1 MLIAAAAMT
10 FSGCNKDEATPS
22 SDNLVKIHVKA
33 VSSDS
38 RSTFIE
44 PDGNTYPTRWSGNEK
59 VKFSLNYASNGAKT
73 VNAVT
78 EDGGVTAD
86 FNVTLTDDQS
96 GEYTLVAVSPTSASV
111 SFSNEHKS
119 ATIDVPAI
127 QTPLATSCDEAAQ
140 ILAAESA
147 TTTTLPTEVSMSF
160 KHMTAYGCFSLANF
174 SASGTVASI
183 ILTSEANLAGRY
195 FYYPAT
201 RTQSAYAPVKSISLE
216 TSARENIW
224 FACVPADWS
233 NTALTVK
240 VTMDNGAV
248 YSTTKNFPADR
259 VMKAGQIAKF
269 VVDMSGAEYSAP
281 VPYELVT
288 NPYNLAIG
296 DTFIIAAKNSNVALG
311 AYQDT
316 KFRNEAAILKEGT
329 SILSPSSE
337 VEIFEVENAATDN
350 FLYKATVTEGYL
362 YNDAEENQVKT
373 TETATYWTLD
383 IVDGAAI
390 LKLKE
395 NTPSRN
401 WLRHN
406 SDYTRFA
413 CYGSGQ
419 NDIAIY
425 AKSGGATPTAVFFAN
440 AENTDLTSTAT
451 SGLFT
456 VRGNVAWT
464 ATIEGD
470 ATFDNGTKTLS
481 GNDNQ
486 KVKINFEANSDKVN
500 AKEYVVTVATTAAVA
515 TKSYTMNFTQEKAPA
530 VALSTYTWT
539 LKNGEFG
546 ENGNPVTEI
555 TKGTPAITW
564 SVSYNWPNDATK
576 YIGWDNSKGRG
587 IQIGKGGATEKCNN
601 LTLTG
606 SLGSSGI
613 KKIVVGAG
621 SASGGNAQLTVSVG
635 GTALQCNGSESV
647 KLNTTTTPTTYTFTS
662 ASELTGNIVI
672 SINNSG
678 EKALYLKEI
687 HINQ

>member
-1 MLIAAAAMT
+1 MRLCKYLMLIAAAAMT

-59 VKFSLNYASNGAKT
+59 VKFSLNYAYNGAKAF
-73 VNAVT
+73 NAVT

-86 FNVTLTDDQS
+86 FDIQLTDDES
-96 GEYTLVAVSPTSASV
+96 GEYTLVAVSPTSASI

-183 ILTSEANLAGRY
+183 ILTSEVNLAGRY
-195 FYYPAT
+195 YYYPAT
-201 RTQSAYAPVKSISLE
+201 RTQSDNAPVKSISLE

-248 YSTTKNFPADR
+248 YTATKNFPADR

-316 KFRNEAAILKEGT
+316 KFRNEAAILKDGT

-373 TETATYWTLD
+373 TATATYWTLD

-406 SDYTRFA
+406 STNTRFA

-419 NDIAIY
+419 NHIAIY

-440 AENTDLTSTAT
+440 AENTDLTSTTT
-451 SGLFT
+451 SALFT

-464 ATIEGD
+464 ATIEGN
-470 ATFDNGTKTLS
+470 ATFDNGTKTLN
-481 GNDNQ
+481 GNGIQ
-486 KVKINFEANSDKVN
+486 EVKINFEANSDQANTKQY
-500 AKEYVVTVATTAAVA
+500 AVTVATTAAVA
-515 TKSYTMNFTQEKAPA
+515 TKSYTITFTQGLATA
-530 VALSTYTWT
+530 AGVAEVGSTLWAETWDGYS
-539 LKNGEFG
+539 KYDVPS
-546 ENGNPVTEI
+546 ENGTGTTVFGGANVAYTCTGNTAIYTDALAGGTAPEILISKENKSLTVANIPTGSAKVVRLSFNSNKTAFTVTSTNNVTWEKEGNAKVW
-555 TKGTPAITW
+555 KGTISNAPSTI
-564 SVSYNWPNDATK
+564 D
-576 YIGWDNSKGRG
+576 
-587 IQIGKGGATEKCNN
+587 
-601 LTLTG
+601 LTLTNT
-606 SLGSSGI
+606 S
-613 KKIVVGAG
+613 G
-621 SASGGNAQLTVSVG
+621 SANARVDNLSLVVVSM
-635 GTALQCNGSESV
+635 
-647 KLNTTTTPTTYTFTS
+647 
-662 ASELTGNIVI
+662 
-672 SINNSG
+672 
-678 EKALYLKEI
+678 
-687 HINQ
+687 

>member
-59 VKFSLNYASNGAKT
+59 VKFSLNYAYNGAKAFD
-73 VNAVT
+73 AVT

-86 FNVTLTDDQS
+86 FDIQLTDDES
-96 GEYTLVAVSPTSASV
+96 GEYTLVAVSPTSASI
-111 SFSNEHKS
+111 SFSNEHMS

-127 QTPLATSCDEAAQ
+127 QTPLASSCDEAAQ
-140 ILAAESA
+140 ILVAKSA
-147 TTTTLPTEVSMSF
+147 TTATLPTEVSMSF

-174 SASGTVASI
+174 SAPGTVASI

-195 FYYPAT
+195 YYYPAT
-201 RTQSAYAPVKSISLE
+201 RTQSDNVPVKSISLE

-233 NTALTVK
+233 NTDLTVK

-248 YSTTKNFPADR
+248 YTATKNFPADR
-259 VMKAGQIAKF
+259 VMNAGQIAKF

-311 AYQDT
+311 ANQAT

-362 YNDAEENQVKT
+362 HNDENTNQVKT
-373 TETATYWTLD
+373 TPTATYWTLD

-395 NTPSRN
+395 NTTPKN

-406 SDYTRFA
+406 SSDTRFA

-425 AKSGGATPTAVFFAN
+425 AKSGGATPTAVFLAN

-451 SGLFT
+451 SALFT

-464 ATIEGD
+464 ATIEGN
-470 ATFDNGTKTLS
+470 ATFDNGTKTLN

-486 KVKINFEANSDKVN
+486 EVQINFEANSDKVN
-500 AKEYVVTVATTAAVA
+500 SKSYSVTVATTADVA
-515 TKSYTMNFTQEKAPA
+515 TKSYTLTFTQDKAPA
-530 VALSTYTWT
+530 VALATYTWT
-539 LKNGEFG
+539 LANGEFG
-546 ENGNPVTEI
+546 ETGDPLTQV
-555 TKGTPAITW
+555 TKGTPAIEW
-564 SVSYNWPNDATK
+564 AVSYDWVDGADQ
-576 YIGWDNSKGRG
+576 YIGWNSDRG
-587 IQIGKGGATEKCNN
+587 IQFGVGNATRKCNAIVLN
-601 LTLTG
+601 G
-606 SLGSSGI
+606 SFGANI
-613 KKIVVGAG
+613 INNIVVNTAV
-621 SASGGNAQLTVSVG
+621 ASNGNAQLTVSVG
-635 GTALQCNGSESV
+635 GTTLQCNEQDSAQV
-647 KLNTTTTPTTYTFTS
+647 NNTASANYTFTS
-662 ASELTGNIVI
+662 TTGLTGDIVI
-672 SINNSG
+672 TITNSVA
-678 EKALYLKEI
+678 KAFYLKEI